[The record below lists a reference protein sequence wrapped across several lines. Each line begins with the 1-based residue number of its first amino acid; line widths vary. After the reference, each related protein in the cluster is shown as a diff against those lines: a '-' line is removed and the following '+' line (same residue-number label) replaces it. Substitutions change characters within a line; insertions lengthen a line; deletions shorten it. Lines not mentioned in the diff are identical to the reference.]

1 MEICLHQE
9 NITVD
14 AINDMI
20 VTPITR
26 YFDDLPVDIDSI
38 WFILFEKNIQSVIIH
53 FYVKQSIHLNL
64 RNS

>member
-1 MEICLHQE
+1 MYKPLILLFEILQAGISLTFYTHALMEICLHQE

-38 WFILFEKNIQSVIIH
+38 
-53 FYVKQSIHLNL
+53 
-64 RNS
+64 

>member
-26 YFDDLPVDIDSI
+26 YFDDLLGDSNLI
-38 WFILFEKNIQSVIIH
+38 SLFE
-53 FYVKQSIHLNL
+53 YEM
-64 RNS
+64 